1 MLRSSKSK
9 QFLTS
14 AVKVLIIAL
23 AVYFIQSR
31 LADNDWD
38 FFLRALEQNF
48 TWPAVVLLIFLAFV
62 NRFLEILKWQNLV
75 SSFKGIS
82 VAESAKQVLA
92 ALTAAIFTPN
102 GIGEY
107 GAKALYF
114 EKSQAKRIVFL
125 NLVCNGAQM
134 LLSIFFGVIGLV
146 YLNLH
151 FDIIGTKA
159 TFGVL
164 FLLVV
169 ATAAFLLLRN
179 LEIKGY
185 SLKKA
190 MRKMRELPKGI
201 HRKNLLLALGRYI
214 VFSHQYY
221 FIFLIFDVELSYAT
235 AMATVCAVYF
245 LSSSL
250 PTFQFLDF
258 AVKGSVAVYF
268 FGLLGVNEWIP
279 VFAATMIWLLNV
291 VLPVIIGSYY
301 VITFKP
307 AWK

>member
-48 TWPAVVLLIFLAFV
+48 TWPAVVLLIFLSFV

-75 SSFKGIS
+75 SSFKKIS

-102 GIGEY
+102 GIVEY

-114 EKSQAKRIVFL
+114 EKNRAKRIVFL
-125 NLVCNGAQM
+125 NLLCNGAQM
-134 LLSIFFGVIGLV
+134 LLSILFGVIGLV

-159 TFGVL
+159 TFGAL
-164 FLLVV
+164 FLLVI
-169 ATAAFLLLRN
+169 ATTAFLLLRN

-190 MRKMRELPKGI
+190 MRKMRELPKRI
-201 HRKNLLLALGRYI
+201 HRKNLLLALCRYV

-221 FIFLIFDVELSYAT
+221 
-235 AMATVCAVYF
+235 
-245 LSSSL
+245 
-250 PTFQFLDF
+250 
-258 AVKGSVAVYF
+258 
-268 FGLLGVNEWIP
+268 
-279 VFAATMIWLLNV
+279 
-291 VLPVIIGSYY
+291 
-301 VITFKP
+301 
-307 AWK
+307 